1 MQCLMEECMGA
12 LIWFSTSPNGPE
24 EVLAM
29 ITAADSILLL
39 WEMPHG
45 TAMKWKLVP
54 WEKRG

>member
-1 MQCLMEECMGA
+1 MGA